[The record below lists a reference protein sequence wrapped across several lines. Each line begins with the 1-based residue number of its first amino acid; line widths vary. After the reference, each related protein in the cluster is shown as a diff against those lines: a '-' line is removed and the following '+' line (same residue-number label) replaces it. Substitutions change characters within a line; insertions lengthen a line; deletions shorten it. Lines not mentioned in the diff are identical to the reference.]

1 MCHNSLIDSH
11 TSSPPYFRYALFC
24 VLSRIIGQKYAWL
37 EKKRDEYRIRI
48 KESRYIR

>member
-1 MCHNSLIDSH
+1 MRHNSLIDSC

-24 VLSRIIGQKYAWL
+24 LLSRIIGQKYPWL
-37 EKKRDEYRIRI
+37 EKKRGEYRLRI